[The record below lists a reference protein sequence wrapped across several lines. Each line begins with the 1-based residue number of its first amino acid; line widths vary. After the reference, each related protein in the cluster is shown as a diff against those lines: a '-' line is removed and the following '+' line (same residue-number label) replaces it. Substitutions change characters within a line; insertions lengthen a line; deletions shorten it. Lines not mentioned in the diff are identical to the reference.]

1 MIESGDRV
9 LSRTP
14 LSLNSNLVELGPWY
28 FFLCRPHLLV
38 SSQPCGTHV
47 NCITT
52 PPNSVYLLV
61 SVVDSNSPPTDV
73 MSELLAPRPAF
84 LWGTCSIPS
93 VWARRLIWLINF
105 PREHLRAPLLDLQ
118 LLNFLLAPNKPIVVS
133 AEPLIPHHIDSQRT
147 QAKRHEQRSRQ
158 TSSPMPYLPYTNGR
172 S

>member
-1 MIESGDRV
+1 MIQSGDRV

-28 FFLCRPHLLV
+28 FFLCRSHLLV

-105 PREHLRAPLLDLQ
+105 PREHLRGAPPRPSTSQ
-118 LLNFLLAPNKPIVVS
+118 LSFS
-133 AEPLIPHHIDSQRT
+133 SQQT
-147 QAKRHEQRSRQ
+147 DCSLCGTSY
-158 TSSPMPYLPYTNGR
+158 TSSYRLSEHASKAT
-172 S
+172 